1 MCCLNNPGSVR
12 YLKRK
17 MEKAGGW
24 MTFWKVRRRGGNRG
38 GGIYPLFGVGGWRS
52 PGVKA
57 AKAVMI
63 GNEYPER
70 VAKAPILER
79 KAVHAGI
86 HVYRY
91 YEDAEC
97 NASVGGDCVLI
108 PVRCHVGDLIAA
120 SEADWYGATAVFR
133 KVTVGKRDYERAVR
147 KV

>member
-1 MCCLNNPGSVR
+1 MNNPGSVR

-63 GNEYPER
+63 GICNEYPER

-79 KAVHAGI
+79 NGI
-86 HVYRY
+86 M
-91 YEDAEC
+91 
-97 NASVGGDCVLI
+97 GGILI
-108 PVRCHVGDLIAA
+108 FFLIIQKY
-120 SEADWYGATAVFR
+120 WQR
-133 KVTVGKRDYERAVR
+133 ILKVKP
-147 KV
+147 